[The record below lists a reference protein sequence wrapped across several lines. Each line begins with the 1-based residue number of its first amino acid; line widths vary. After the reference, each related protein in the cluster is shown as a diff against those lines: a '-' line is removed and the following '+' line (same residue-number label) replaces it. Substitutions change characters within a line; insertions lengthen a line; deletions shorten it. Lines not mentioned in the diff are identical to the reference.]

1 MKNVKLLAE
10 RYQNIFKHRD
20 PRLFTEFLVKGY
32 NQTTLDSVPEGHKE
46 DVVYAKVCLGM
57 IITLYDDLA
66 DNPKFF
72 NPKLLKHLYR
82 LNVGDL
88 QKAPLELSENEN
100 SIYSLAL
107 NLFIELENT
116 IRRFENFSS
125 LRDILAFDISQV
137 FFANQYA
144 ELMTAYP
151 QIRNL
156 TESKLHGPYNMGMVA
171 AGMIDLM
178 ATANFDMQELGS
190 IREFLIQGQ
199 RMGRIGNLIST
210 FEREKSEN
218 DMTSEILAQKGDT
231 GAYKIGLQNELSTG
245 LKDLAE
251 KARRLKNSVM
261 NKYVEGLRSLYQ
273 LHISMEGI
281 I

>member
-46 DVVYAKVCLGM
+46 NVVYAKVCLGM